1 MFTCR
6 VCGSHRAEER
16 LVQQT
21 FEIEGQTVI
30 VERIPARVCLQCGE
44 IIFDIDTAEQIRS
57 LLREGSRPDH
67 IASIPVYE
75 LAG

>member
-16 LVQQT
+16 LIQQT

-30 VERIPARVCLQCGE
+30 VDHIPAKVCLQCGE

-57 LLREGSRPDH
+57 LLHDGTRPDR
-67 IASIPVYE
+67 IESVPVYE
-75 LAG
+75 LA